1 MVKEVVKMEEAK
13 GNRIEVPIKDKYL
26 LTIREAGAYF
36 GLGTKLLRR
45 MAEENTGGF
54 AIMIGNRYMI
64 IRSRFEQYIINFIEK
79 RILIDVVNCI
89 ANVAHK

>member
-1 MVKEVVKMEEAK
+1 MEEIK
-13 GNRIEVPIKDKYL
+13 SNRIEVSIKDKYL

-64 IRSRFEQYIINFIEK
+64 VRSRFEQYIINIIEK
-79 RILIDVVNCI
+79 QDIG
-89 ANVAHK
+89 

>member
-1 MVKEVVKMEEAK
+1 MVKEEVEMEEVK
-13 GNRIEVPIKDKYL
+13 SNRIEVPIKDKYL

-64 IRSRFEQYIINFIEK
+64 VRSRFEQYIINIIEK
-79 RILIDVVNCI
+79 QDIG
-89 ANVAHK
+89 

>member
-79 RILIDVVNCI
+79 KDID
-89 ANVAHK
+89 

>member
-1 MVKEVVKMEEAK
+1 MAKEVVKMEEIK
-13 GNRIEVPIKDKYL
+13 SNRIEVSIKDKYL

-64 IRSRFEQYIINFIEK
+64 VRSRFEQYIINIIEK
-79 RILIDVVNCI
+79 QDIG
-89 ANVAHK
+89 

>member
-1 MVKEVVKMEEAK
+1 MVKEVVKVEETK
-13 GNRIEVPIKDKYL
+13 RNRIEVPIKDKYL

-45 MAEENTGGF
+45 MAEENEVGF

-64 IRSRFEQYIINFIEK
+64 VRTILERYFEELASSINHTK
-79 RILIDVVNCI
+79 
-89 ANVAHK
+89 

>member
-1 MVKEVVKMEEAK
+1 MAKVVVKMEEIK
-13 GNRIEVPIKDKYL
+13 SNRIEVSIKDKYL

-64 IRSRFEQYIINFIEK
+64 VRSRFEQYIINIIEK
-79 RILIDVVNCI
+79 QDIG
-89 ANVAHK
+89 

>member
-1 MVKEVVKMEEAK
+1 MEEAK

-64 IRSRFEQYIINFIEK
+64 IRSRFEQYIINFIEIK
-79 RILIDVVNCI
+79 DID
-89 ANVAHK
+89 

>member
-1 MVKEVVKMEEAK
+1 MVKEVVKMEETK
-13 GNRIEVPIKDKYL
+13 TNRIEVPIKDKYL

-45 MAEENTGGF
+45 MAEENAGGF

-64 IRSRFEQYIINFIEK
+64 IRTRFEEYICLYTVK
-79 RILIDVVNCI
+79 
-89 ANVAHK
+89 

>member
-13 GNRIEVPIKDKYL
+13 GNRIEVTIKDKYL

-64 IRSRFEQYIINFIEK
+64 IRSRFEQYIINIIEK
-79 RILIDVVNCI
+79 KDIG
-89 ANVAHK
+89 